1 MSPKG
6 LELNVMIEGQEGLTW
21 ERWQRL
27 ARAAEDGGFAGLYRS
42 DHLTGLFGDSTRP
55 SLETWASLPWLATAT
70 RRIRFGPIVSP
81 LTFYQPALLA
91 KRAAAIDQLAGGRF
105 DLGIGAGWNEMEH
118 RMFGIPFPP
127 LRERM
132 DRLEA
137 GRPRDP
143 RALAGHAG
151 DARAAVLA
159 ARRRAELPPPGGRA
173 ADRRGPR
180 RAADDARR
188 RRARRRVERDA
199 RDLRRVSAE
208 ARGPRRPL
216 PRRRPG
222 PGDDPA
228 VADGARS

>member
-1 MSPKG
+1 M

-27 ARAAEDGGFAGLYRS
+27 ARAAEDGGFGGLYRS
-42 DHLTGLFGDSTRP
+42 DHLTGLFGDPTRP
-55 SLETWASLPWLATAT
+55 SLETWASLAWLATAT
-70 RRIRFGPIVSP
+70 RRIRFGPIVCP

-91 KRAAAIDQLAGGRF
+91 KRAAAIDQLAGGRL

-132 DRLEA
+132 DRLECGA
-137 GRPRDP
+137 RAI
-143 RALAGHAG
+143 RALWRGTPVTL
-151 DARAAVLA
+151 DQPYYPARRGAELPAPDRREA
-159 ARRRAELPPPGGRA
+159 DRRRA
-173 ADRRGPR
+173 R

-208 ARGPRRPL
+208 ARGPGRPL
-216 PRRRPG
+216 PGRRPR
-222 PGDDPA
+222 PGVDPP